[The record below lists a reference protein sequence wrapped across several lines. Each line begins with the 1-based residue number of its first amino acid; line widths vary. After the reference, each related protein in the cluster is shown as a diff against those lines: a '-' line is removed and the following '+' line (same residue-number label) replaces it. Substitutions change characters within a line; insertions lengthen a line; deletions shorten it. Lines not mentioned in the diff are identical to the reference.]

1 MRRADISLL
10 FDFFVTSQ
18 RIRRVLGDALADAG
32 MRPDEYAVYSLLL
45 EEGPLTAT
53 AMAEILGMPL
63 TTVLDYLKALERAG
77 HMVRT
82 AHPFDGRATEVSLNR
97 SGLEAQRRA
106 HRHWEVVRK
115 AIEDDLTVPIGKLRR
130 SLLALDDSV
139 QRAGLQLKRKQAR
152 AARRASG

>member
-10 FDFFVTSQ
+10 FDFFVTAQ
-18 RIRRVLGDALADAG
+18 RLRRVLGDALADAG

-53 AMAEILGMPL
+53 AMAEILAMPL
-63 TTVLDYLKALERAG
+63 TTVLDYLKALERTG

-97 SGLEAQRRA
+97 SGLAAQRRA
-106 HRHWEVVRK
+106 HRHWEIVRK
-115 AIEDDLTVPIGKLRR
+115 AIEDDLTVPIGQLRR

-139 QRAGLQLKRKQAR
+139 QRAGLQLKRKQ
-152 AARRASG
+152 